1 MRKILMG
8 LWVLMGMLNVA
19 TAQRVRTT
27 AVFDA
32 DTSTRPKAGWY
43 GVGVR
48 SGKVYVVKPTG
59 TTERLV
65 AANTHVGSSG
75 QFLYSNGTVN
85 YFKTPVKA
93 DVGLGSV
100 NNTSDLSKPIST
112 ATQTALNG
120 KFATP
125 TGLTTNFLPKW
136 NGSGFVNTE
145 LYSEPNYFTSLAS
158 NFTIT
163 GVFPIIYL
171 SGTQA
176 SANQIQLRNY
186 IGGVSNAGFEIYD
199 FTNSA
204 SRMVINSVGNIGI
217 GTGTPLRRLD
227 IKNSAG
233 NSQTMT
239 LANSDFVNGT
249 TGTSLQFSTGAVSG
263 NTSYNIQSLI
273 GGETGAGNLSLQPVG
288 GNVGIGTASPT
299 SKLQVVGLPTYADNA
314 AATSGGLTAGAFY
327 RTSIG
332 VLMVVY

>member
-1 MRKILMG
+1 MRKILCV
-8 LWVLMGMLNVA
+8 LWVLVSMLNVA

-32 DTSTRPKAGWY
+32 DTSTRPKAGFY
-43 GVGVR
+43 GIGVR
-48 SGKVYVVKPTG
+48 SGKVHLVKPTG
-59 TTERLV
+59 NTERLV

-75 QFLYSNGTVN
+75 QVLYSNGTVN
-85 YFKTPVKA
+85 YFKTLVKA

-125 TGLTTNFLPKW
+125 TGLTTNYLPNW
-136 NGSGFVNTE
+136 NGSGFVNSN
-145 LYSEPNYFTSLAS
+145 LYSEPNFLTSLAS
-158 NFTIT
+158 NFTIS
-163 GVFPIIYL
+163 GSFPIIYL

-176 SANQIQLRNY
+176 SATQIQLRNY

-204 SRMVINSVGNIGI
+204 SRMVINALGNVGI
-217 GTGTPLRRLD
+217 GTGSPLRRLD

-233 NSQTMT
+233 STQTMT

-249 TGTSLQFSTGAVSG
+249 TGTSLQFFAGGVSG

-273 GGETGAGNLSLQPVG
+273 GGETAAGSLVLQPVG
-288 GNVGIGTASPT
+288 GNVGVGTASPT
-299 SKLQVVGLPTYADNA
+299 SKLHVVGLPTYADNA
-314 AATSGGLTAGAFY
+314 TATSGGLTAGAFY
-327 RTSIG
+327 RTSTG